1 MVDLPDGGHVV
12 HYRDGA
18 MASVSVVADADGVRR
33 LHIDNRQQEGSSA
46 TQLADARQALLPLL
60 LHPAP
65 KRALFLVVGT
75 GVTAAAAAQDPS
87 LKVDAVDLLPELLE
101 ATVLFMLAT
110 NSLETPVV
118 GLIGRAADL
127 QLDLEATRLR
137 IADPNQ
143 TLRLDSHGLSDDWAV
158 PGSLI
163 AGPKARALWAGDA
176 PLNTDDRPVVAYR
189 SPAITYA
196 PDSRPRDRL
205 ISLLQALPPTSPAD
219 LFGPA
224 PDAAWQSRWTAYQAA
239 RLAFLHADMA
249 VRPSSDVNRMLAQ
262 VREPLLGVLRISSDF
277 EPARMPLRRMA
288 LALTDQDPAAAN
300 ALLKDL
306 EGVRAGQSP

>member
-1 MVDLPDGGHVV
+1 M
-12 HYRDGA
+12 
-18 MASVSVVADADGVRR
+18 
-33 LHIDNRQQEGSSA
+33 
-46 TQLADARQALLPLL
+46 
-60 LHPAP
+60 
-65 KRALFLVVGT
+65 
-75 GVTAAAAAQDPS
+75 
-87 LKVDAVDLLPELLE
+87 DAVDLLPE
-101 ATVLFMLAT
+101 A
-110 NSLETPVV
+110 
-118 GLIGRAADL
+118 
-127 QLDLEATRLR
+127 LEATRLR
-137 IADPNQ
+137 IADLNQ
-143 TLRLDSHGLSDDWAV
+143 TLRLDSHGLSVDWAV

-163 AGPKARALWAGDA
+163 AGPKALALWADDA
-176 PLNTDDRPVVAYR
+176 RLNTDDRPVVAYR

-239 RLAFLHADMA
+239 RRAFLQAGMA

-262 VREPLLGVLRISSDF
+262 VREPLLGVLQISSDF

-306 EGVRAGQSP
+306 EGVNAEQSP